1 MWLPEKKIGNYVPRK
16 ASTWWYMENVTSII
30 SQGINSITVYTMV
43 KKNTGD
49 SSHQALTNFSFSELF
64 CNRFSLK

>member
-1 MWLPEKKIGNYVPRK
+1 MYRARLQHG
-16 ASTWWYMENVTSII
+16 
-30 SQGINSITVYTMV
+30 GIWKMSRQLSHKVLTRSLYTMV